1 MRKARLFLD
10 QDALT
15 TAGDAA
21 QGQLETGAAPGN
33 EHLASVHGQAA
44 HLGASAEHVELD
56 RQGGTFGPEQ
66 RGYRRQL
73 VAQFSRSRA
82 GHEQT
87 ELVAE
92 RQRLE
97 RRRAPGRLQQ
107 AGEGDLSVFA
117 TGLTTIQ
124 LGVEHVA
131 PIFVTRL
138 GGAKFWWDACRR
150 LLMLQPRLDMPDSL
164 RPLLEGKQIVVCVGA
179 GGVGKTTIAATIAL
193 GFAKQ
198 GERVLCITIDPAK
211 RLADSLG
218 IGAMSAEEQLVSPE
232 LFTNAGLE
240 IPGQLTVLM
249 LDTKRTFDD
258 LVRRHASSP
267 AVRER
272 ILQNRIYSYVSTSL
286 AGTQS
291 YMAMEKV
298 LLVRQ
303 DPRFDRIVLDTP
315 PTSNALD
322 FLDAPERL
330 IEAIDSAAMRWLVQ
344 TFEKSGR
351 FSLNFVARGVALV
364 LRGIGRLTGKG
375 FLEHLAEFVVELNE
389 LFGGFRERAAAVA
402 KAFRAPDLAY
412 VLVTSAAPAAID
424 EVSYFAA
431 RLRGQGMRPDAVVV
445 NRLQPNP
452 PPAPLS
458 EVIGAARE
466 LGLELSEQALAGVQQ
481 AAEDD
486 RARARFEAEQLQL
499 LDSLLGA
506 QPPAILHVP
515 VLSADVH
522 DVRSLSLVSARLFP

>member
-1 MRKARLFLD
+1 MA
-10 QDALT
+10 
-15 TAGDAA
+15 
-21 QGQLETGAAPGN
+21 
-33 EHLASVHGQAA
+33 
-44 HLGASAEHVELD
+44 
-56 RQGGTFGPEQ
+56 
-66 RGYRRQL
+66 
-73 VAQFSRSRA
+73 
-82 GHEQT
+82 
-87 ELVAE
+87 
-92 RQRLE
+92 
-97 RRRAPGRLQQ
+97 
-107 AGEGDLSVFA
+107 
-117 TGLTTIQ
+117 
-124 LGVEHVA
+124 
-131 PIFVTRL
+131 
-138 GGAKFWWDACRR
+138 
-150 LLMLQPRLDMPDSL
+150 DSL
-164 RPLLEGKQIVVCVGA
+164 RPLLQGKQIVVCVGA
-179 GGVGKTTIAATIAL
+179 GGVGKTTVAATIAL
-193 GFAKQ
+193 GFAQQ

-232 LFTNAGLE
+232 LFAKAGIQ

-267 AVRER
+267 EVRDR
-272 ILQNRIYSYVSTSL
+272 ILQNRIYTYVSTSL

-351 FSLNFVARGVALV
+351 FSLNLVARGVALV

-389 LFGGFRERAAAVA
+389 LFGGFRERAALVA

-412 VLVTSAAPAAID
+412 VLVTSPAPAAID

-431 RLRGQGMRPDAVVV
+431 RLREQGMRPDAVVV

-452 PPAPLS
+452 ARAATA
-458 EVIGAARE
+458 EVASAARE
-466 LGLELSEQALAGVQQ
+466 LGLELSAHALGGVEQA
-481 AAEDD
+481 AADD
-486 RARARFEAEQLQL
+486 RTRAAFEAEQLAV
-499 LDSLLGA
+499 LDSSLGA
-506 QPPAILHVP
+506 ERPAILHVP
-515 VLSADVH
+515 VLAADVH
-522 DVRSLSLVSARLFP
+522 DVRSLALVSARLFP

>member
-1 MRKARLFLD
+1 MA
-10 QDALT
+10 
-15 TAGDAA
+15 
-21 QGQLETGAAPGN
+21 
-33 EHLASVHGQAA
+33 
-44 HLGASAEHVELD
+44 
-56 RQGGTFGPEQ
+56 
-66 RGYRRQL
+66 
-73 VAQFSRSRA
+73 
-82 GHEQT
+82 
-87 ELVAE
+87 
-92 RQRLE
+92 
-97 RRRAPGRLQQ
+97 
-107 AGEGDLSVFA
+107 
-117 TGLTTIQ
+117 
-124 LGVEHVA
+124 
-131 PIFVTRL
+131 
-138 GGAKFWWDACRR
+138 
-150 LLMLQPRLDMPDSL
+150 DSL

-179 GGVGKTTIAATIAL
+179 GGVGKTTVAAAIAL
-193 GFAKQ
+193 GFAQQ
-198 GERVLCITIDPAK
+198 GQRVLCITIDPAK

-218 IGAMSAEEQLVSPE
+218 IGAMSTEEQQVSSE
-232 LFTNAGLE
+232 LFRNAGLE

-267 AVRER
+267 EVRDR

-389 LFGGFRERAAAVA
+389 LFGGFRERAAVVA
-402 KAFRAPDLAY
+402 KAFRSPDLAY
-412 VLVTSAAPAAID
+412 VLVTSPAPAAID

-431 RLRGQGMRPDAVVV
+431 RLREQGMRPDAVVV

-452 PPAPLS
+452 GQANAA
-458 EVIGAARE
+458 EVESAARD
-466 LGLELSEQALAGVQQ
+466 LGLELSASTITGAQR
-481 AAEDD
+481 AAQDD
-486 RARARFEAEQLQL
+486 RTRAAFEAEQLEQL
-499 LDSLLGA
+499 ETLLGA
-506 QPPAILHVP
+506 ERPAILRVP
-515 VLSADVH
+515 VLPADVH
-522 DVRSLSLVSARLFP
+522 DVRSLALVRARLFP